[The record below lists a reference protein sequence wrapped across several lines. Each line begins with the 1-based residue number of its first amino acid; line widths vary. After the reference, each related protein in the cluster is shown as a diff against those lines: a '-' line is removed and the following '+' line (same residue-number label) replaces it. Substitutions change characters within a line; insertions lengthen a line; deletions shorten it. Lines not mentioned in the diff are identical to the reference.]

1 MFLIIRNNDF
11 MIITYN
17 FMIKQSSIYLS
28 TLQEQKR
35 SLTADLSSVERGTVL
50 DIGYVIFIVS
60 SEPSTFENNIV
71 QRNGGE
77 L

>member
-1 MFLIIRNNDF
+1 MKEKICGHF
-11 MIITYN
+11 
-17 FMIKQSSIYLS
+17 
-28 TLQEQKR
+28 
-35 SLTADLSSVERGTVL
+35 DLSSVERGTVF
-50 DIGYVIFIVS
+50 DIGDVIVIVS

>member
-1 MFLIIRNNDF
+1 MIIRNNGF
-11 MIITYN
+11 MRIFYK

-35 SLTADLSSVERGTVL
+35 SLTPDLSSVERGTVF

>member
-1 MFLIIRNNDF
+1 MIIRNNGF
-11 MIITYN
+11 MRITYK

-28 TLQEQKR
+28 TLQKQKR

-50 DIGYVIFIVS
+50 GVGDVIFIVS
-60 SEPSTFENNIV
+60 SELSTFENNIV

>member
-1 MFLIIRNNDF
+1 MIIRNNGF
-11 MIITYN
+11 MRITYK

-35 SLTADLSSVERGTVL
+35 SLTADLSSVERGTVF
-50 DIGYVIFIVS
+50 DIGDVIIIAS

>member
-1 MFLIIRNNDF
+1 
-11 MIITYN
+11 
-17 FMIKQSSIYLS
+17 MIKQSSIYLS

-35 SLTADLSSVERGTVL
+35 CRTPDLSSVERGTVFVIGDVI
-50 DIGYVIFIVS
+50 DIAS
-60 SEPSTFENNIV
+60 SELSTFENNIV

>member
-1 MFLIIRNNDF
+1 MIIRNNGF
-11 MIITYN
+11 MRIFYK

-35 SLTADLSSVERGTVL
+35 SLTPDLSSVERGTVF
-50 DIGYVIFIVS
+50 DIAVVFVIVS
-60 SEPSTFENNIV
+60 SEQLGSFRNAV